1 MHPSGVYITIR
12 NHSHTLQVKPVG
24 LCCLQDATGS
34 VVRYEV
40 KRFIMFW
47 RPKLQVEIMQLGLVA
62 TTTTRN
68 FNHCS
73 VAIISLT
80 AKYFYWLPPLHAAR
94 TVYTRP

>member
-12 NHSHTLQVKPVG
+12 NHSHTLQVKAVG

-40 KRFIMFW
+40 KRFLMFH
-47 RPKLQVEIMQLGLVA
+47 RPKLEVEIKQLGLVA
-62 TTTTRN
+62 TTTATN
-68 FNHCS
+68 LNHCS
-73 VAIISLT
+73 VLIISLT
-80 AKYFYWLPPLHAAR
+80 AKYFYWLPPLQAAR